1 MPDFFLQQQYNKQ
14 MIMIRP
20 VRIDPT
26 VIRFL
31 RRFFLTDVVTQLSL
45 TIIELFEGL
54 KSHWESERE
63 YILFSHTYHMLEPKY
78 I

>member
-1 MPDFFLQQQYNKQ
+1 

-20 VRIDPT
+20 TRT
-26 VIRFL
+26 VPPAISFL

-63 YILFSHTYHMLEPKY
+63 YI
-78 I
+78 